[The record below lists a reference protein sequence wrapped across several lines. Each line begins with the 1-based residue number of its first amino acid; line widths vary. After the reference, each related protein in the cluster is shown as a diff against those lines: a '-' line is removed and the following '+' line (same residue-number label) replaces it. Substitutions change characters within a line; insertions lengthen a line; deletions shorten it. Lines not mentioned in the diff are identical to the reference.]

1 MKNQKMRVNRAI
13 RFVVDNVRAGQRCQ
27 SGRDRELC
35 VGSRHSREAL
45 EVDGEMLATCGQIY
59 FGKSGEGA
67 SKKKHS
73 RRTL

>member
-1 MKNQKMRVNRAI
+1 MNRAI

-45 EVDGEMLATCGQIY
+45 EADGEMLATCGQIY
-59 FGKSGEGA
+59 Q
-67 SKKKHS
+67 
-73 RRTL
+73 